1 MSIKKTRLISILG
14 IFLISFLAH
23 FMYDLFP
30 NVITS
35 FFFPVNES
43 IWEHMKILFTST
55 MIYGVFDYI
64 LMKRFNIKY
73 NNLLLE
79 LFITSFLSVIIYL
92 IIYIPIYLL
101 YGENLIV
108 SIILMIITYIITKYI
123 GYYILIQKEYRLL
136 NIISIFLIIMCYL
149 GFIYLTYNPI
159 HNFIFYDTV
168 DRKYGVREYVIE

>member
-64 LMKRFNIKY
+64 LMKKFNIKY

-92 IIYIPIYLL
+92 IIYIPY
-101 YGENLIV
+101 
-108 SIILMIITYIITKYI
+108 
-123 GYYILIQKEYRLL
+123 
-136 NIISIFLIIMCYL
+136 F
-149 GFIYLTYNPI
+149 
-159 HNFIFYDTV
+159 
-168 DRKYGVREYVIE
+168 

>member
-1 MSIKKTRLISILG
+1 MSIKKTRIISILG
-14 IFLISFLAH
+14 IFIISFLAH

-55 MIYGVFDYI
+55 MIYGLFDYLI
-64 LMKRFNIKY
+64 MKKFNIKY

-79 LFITSFLSVIIYL
+79 LFITSFLNVIIYL

-101 YGENLIV
+101 YGENIII
-108 SIILMIITYIITKYI
+108 SISLMIIVYSITKYI
-123 GYYILIQKEYRLL
+123 GYYILKQKEYRLL
-136 NIISIFLIIMCYL
+136 NIISIFLVIICYFI
-149 GFIYLTYNPI
+149 FIYLTYKPS
-159 HNFIFYDTV
+159 HNYLFYDTV
-168 DRKYGVREYVIE
+168 EDKYGISEYVIE